1 MQLLDAEVAGI
12 AAAVDPVF
20 AVVVIPDVLEKVF
33 SIFAA
38 CQALVRPGRLPSYR
52 RCRLTLLTVKLPVV
66 MFKLTWWLLKR
77 SSLTGLGEMVFPLK
91 LAETEKV

>member
-38 CQALVRPGRLPSYR
+38 CQALVVQVGY
-52 RCRLTLLTVKLPVV
+52 LLIVDVDL
-66 MFKLTWWLLKR
+66 R
-77 SSLTGLGEMVFPLK
+77 Y
-91 LAETEKV
+91 

>member
-12 AAAVDPVF
+12 A

-38 CQALVRPGRLPSYR
+38 CQALVVQVGYLLIVDVDL
-52 RCRLTLLTVKLPVV
+52 RC
-66 MFKLTWWLLKR
+66 
-77 SSLTGLGEMVFPLK
+77 
-91 LAETEKV
+91 

>member
-12 AAAVDPVF
+12 AAAVDLVF

-38 CQALVRPGRLPSYR
+38 CQALVVQVGYLLIVDVDL
-52 RCRLTLLTVKLPVV
+52 RC
-66 MFKLTWWLLKR
+66 
-77 SSLTGLGEMVFPLK
+77 
-91 LAETEKV
+91 